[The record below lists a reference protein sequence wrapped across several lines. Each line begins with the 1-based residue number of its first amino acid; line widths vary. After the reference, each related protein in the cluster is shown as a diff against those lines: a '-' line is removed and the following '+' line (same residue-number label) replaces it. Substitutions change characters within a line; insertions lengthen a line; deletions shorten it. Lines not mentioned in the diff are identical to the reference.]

1 MSNQIRLKRGSGS
14 NPTASDLSV
23 GEVALR
29 TDNASLF
36 TKKDDGSVAEIGAA
50 AGVSDGDK
58 GDITVSNSGAT
69 FTIDNGVIDNA
80 NINASAA
87 IAGTKISPDFG
98 SQQITT
104 TSSLNVGTINASS
117 DSDQIL
123 NLNSSDN
130 GGVYLA
136 LKRGGSRK
144 AYIGYGGTGDTLS
157 FVNEIS
163 DGDINI
169 LGSDGGSQINLLNFD
184 VSDNGKATFIG
195 NIVTTGTLGSSD
207 ITITGTQPAL
217 NFIDNGQNP
226 DYKLYNNNGVLRLHD
241 ITNSSDRFVVNSSGE
256 VGIGATN
263 PSTFVEI
270 KSQIPTLT
278 LTDSTSKS
286 WTNSDTTLAQLAFKT
301 ADPSGIGA
309 HNVAFIQA
317 SNEVNSAT
325 TPSAALVFGTSL
337 SNNTASEKMRLDS
350 SGHLLI
356 PNDTGK
362 IKLGASQDLEIFHDG
377 SNSRIHSASH
387 NLNVRTPRFAAFNGA
402 GTEDM
407 LKAIENGAV
416 ELYFDNT
423 KKFETY
429 SHGIRTTQNIDIQ
442 GSAYLGDQSGSDG
455 IAYFGDSQDLR
466 IYHDGS
472 NSIIEDNGTGGLI
485 LGVSG
490 TGTSGFYKGTGQ
502 EPLATFEP
510 DGPVSLYFNNS
521 KKLETT
527 TNGLE
532 VTGSIFLGGKIDMG
546 DSSSSTTGR
555 ILLGADDDLQI
566 YHSSLNDFIQ
576 SSGAGFFID
585 TNNTLSL
592 RKVTGENKAKF
603 IGDGAVELYFDND
616 MHLSTSASGCFTNG
630 SFSFRTDGNTE
641 EILYDQANGKLR
653 FNDNKKANFGSSDDL
668 QIYHNGTSSIVANT
682 TGDLYLQDDGTV
694 VIGKVTNA
702 EIGIKVIGDGAVE
715 LYHDNVKKLET
726 NVGGILLSDNLRM
739 GDYHIELNDNAQIML
754 GNAPDFRI
762 FHDGSHSFINDVG
775 TGNLY
780 LRSSQIVFQNATGS
794 EDLAIFTSDGAVKLF
809 NNNTKRFE
817 VVSTGVEITGAVN
830 IPDNSTGLQV
840 GNSQDLKI
848 YHNGANSY
856 IDQTGTGNLII
867 RGNGSD
873 PVHVRAKPGESSI
886 RLAPDSSVQLYHDN
900 AKKVETRSDGLQVDG
915 TLRLP
920 ADNSK
925 LLFGAGLDLEIYHD
939 GSHSRIVDVGTGVLS
954 LQSNDLRIHNVA
966 ANEFMARF
974 VENAQVE
981 LYYNNSKKF
990 ETLSDG
996 VNITGTLK
1004 VNGSAFSAGLSTSG
1018 GTLTG
1023 TLNARTILP
1032 TANGT
1037 YSLGSSSARWADI
1050 FTNDLNL
1057 SNEGSANDVDG
1068 TWGSYTIQEG
1078 EESLFLINKRNGK
1091 KYKFL
1096 LKEVS

>member
-14 NPTASDLSV
+14 NPSASDLVV

-29 TDNASLF
+29 TDNGKLF
-36 TKKDDGSVAEIGAA
+36 TKKDDNSIAEIGT
-50 AGVSDGDK
+50 GLSDGDK
-58 GDITVSNSGAT
+58 GDITISNSGAT

-87 IAGTKISPDFG
+87 IAGTKVSPNFG
-98 SQQITT
+98 SQ
-104 TSSLNVGTINASS
+104 
-117 DSDQIL
+117 
-123 NLNSSDN
+123 
-130 GGVYLA
+130 
-136 LKRGGSRK
+136 
-144 AYIGYGGTGDTLS
+144 
-157 FVNEIS
+157 
-163 DGDINI
+163 
-169 LGSDGGSQINLLNFD
+169 
-184 VSDNGKATFIG
+184 
-195 NIVTTGTLGSSD
+195 NIVTTGTLGSAD
-207 ITITGTQPAL
+207 ITITGTQPAVS
-217 NFIDNGQNP
+217 FIDDGHNP

-241 ITNSSDRFVVNSSGE
+241 ITNSSDRFVVNSSGK

-286 WTNSDTTLAQLAFKT
+286 WTSSDTTLAQLAFKT

-309 HNVAFIQA
+309 HDVAFIQA
-317 SNEVNSAT
+317 SNEVNSSS

-337 SNNTASEKMRLDS
+337 SNNTASEKMRIKSDGNVAIGTTDFTTVGSPNRNLVVGSTTNAQEVATTLNVMEGTNNRRVKFFLDDDDGVFGVDS
-350 SGHLLI
+350 TASTGVAPFVVRMSTVEKLRVDTSGHLLI

-362 IKLGASQDLEIFHDG
+362 IKLGASQDL
-377 SNSRIHSASH
+377 
-387 NLNVRTPRFAAFNGA
+387 
-402 GTEDM
+402 
-407 LKAIENGAV
+407 
-416 ELYFDNT
+416 
-423 KKFETY
+423 
-429 SHGIRTTQNIDIQ
+429 Q
-442 GSAYLGDQSGSDG
+442 
-455 IAYFGDSQDLR
+455 

-510 DGPVSLYFNNS
+510 DGAVSLYFNNSKKLETTTNGLEVTGSITVSGTVDGVDVAALSSTVSGKLSNVVEDTTPQLGGNLDCNNKVVTLNDSTGSDNNRFKIGNAGDLQIYHDGTNSFFQNHTTGSVFNRARQNWVLQTNATDGGADTAIQALQNGAVELYFDNS

-668 QIYHNGTSSIVANT
+668 QIYHSGAASIVANT
-682 TGDLYLQDDGTV
+682 TGDLFLQDDGTV
-694 VIGKVTNA
+694 VVGKVTNA
-702 EIGIKVIGDGAVE
+702 EVGIKVIGDGSVE

-754 GNAPDFRI
+754 GNAPDSRI
-762 FHDGSHSFINDVG
+762 FHDGSNTYIHHSGTGDLIARIAKDNGLFRVYGNGNTSVANFKDNAEVELFYNGSQKFETTNTGISVSGSVVATGNMQINDNAILNI
-775 TGNLY
+775 GN
-780 LRSSQIVFQNATGS
+780 SG
-794 EDLAIFTSDGAVKLF
+794 DLQLFHDTTNSAIK
-809 NNNTKRFE
+809 NNT
-817 VVSTGVEITGAVN
+817 G
-830 IPDNSTGLQV
+830 
-840 GNSQDLKI
+840 DLKI
-848 YHNGANSY
+848 
-856 IDQTGTGNLII
+856 
-867 RGNGSD
+867 
-873 PVHVRAKPGESSI
+873 
-886 RLAPDSSVQLYHDN
+886 
-900 AKKVETRSDGLQVDG
+900 RSDSISLTDAAIGHQYFTGVAG
-915 TLRLP
+915 G
-920 ADNSK
+920 ASK
-925 LLFGAGLDLEIYHD
+925 LFFD
-939 GSHSRIVDVGTGVLS
+939 
-954 LQSNDLRIHNVA
+954 
-966 ANEFMARF
+966 
-974 VENAQVE
+974 
-981 LYYNNSKKF
+981 NSKKF

-1023 TLNARTILP
+1023 TLNARAILP
-1032 TANGT
+1032 TANNT
-1037 YSLGSSSARWADI
+1037 YNLGSSSAKWANI

-1057 SNEGSANDVDG
+1057 SNEGSANNVDG

-1078 EESLFLINKRNGK
+1078 EESLFLINNRNGK
-1091 KYKFL
+1091 MYKFL
-1096 LKEVS
+1096 LQEVG